1 MASSS
6 NQTYET
12 EIRSLSAYIECMH
25 ALKQNSKIQGA
36 DGRFFFRG
44 QKNKSWEIRPSA
56 FRNDLLSRESELIKD
71 AYSRAPLEFS
81 SLGPFEQLTKLQHYG
96 LPTRLLDVTL
106 NPLVALYFACE
117 PYSRFQDILA
127 LASKE
132 ERIAFLKNLEE
143 NVEEDW
149 KQIITEESDGCVFY
163 KEAYDVKFDSPEI
176 NLICQLAERDLS
188 SENTISQLSSIIG
201 SLIYKYNESKKY
213 TEEQHYNKLAKIFNS
228 NYFVTSTFNN
238 PRLIRQ
244 SGAFLLPA
252 CFYIQ
257 RDAENYEK
265 SIINKQVASLN
276 NEFESEIFIIPAE
289 CKQSILE
296 ELDMYNINKGTLFPE
311 LEHQMAYVRE
321 RRSFDVSGVDGFII
335 NPILDKNI
343 ISEIKE
349 EPTEVK
355 QIEIPLDLTIGDSLK
370 KIITDEKLNTQI
382 QQLIQ
387 EQQKFIDWF
396 KKDTIIG
403 DLRLNIRKILT
414 ANGYTKSEAS
424 QLAEQIVNNLID
436 KNISD

>member
-296 ELDMYNINKGTLFPE
+296 ELDMYN
-311 LEHQMAYVRE
+311 H
-321 RRSFDVSGVDGFII
+321 
-335 NPILDKNI
+335 
-343 ISEIKE
+343 
-349 EPTEVK
+349 
-355 QIEIPLDLTIGDSLK
+355 
-370 KIITDEKLNTQI
+370 
-382 QQLIQ
+382 
-387 EQQKFIDWF
+387 
-396 KKDTIIG
+396 
-403 DLRLNIRKILT
+403 
-414 ANGYTKSEAS
+414 
-424 QLAEQIVNNLID
+424 
-436 KNISD
+436 

>member
-349 EPTEVK
+349 EPTDVK

-403 DLRLNIRKILT
+403 DLRLNIRKILI

>member
-1 MASSS
+1 MDS
-6 NQTYET
+6 NLVKPNGIPIHSVSEYT
-12 EIRSLSAYIECMH
+12 ECIH
-25 ALKQNSKIQGA
+25 KLKQNNKLQGSN
-36 DGRFFFRG
+36 GRFFFRG
-44 QKNKSWEIRPSA
+44 QKNKFWEIRPSA
-56 FRNDLLSRESELIKD
+56 FRNDLLSMESELIKD
-71 AYSRAPLEFS
+71 AYLRAPLEFS
-81 SLGPFEQLTKLQHYG
+81 NLRPFEQLTKLQHYG

-117 PYSRFQDILA
+117 QYCRFQDILA

-132 ERIAFLKNLEE
+132 DKMAFLKNLEE
-143 NVEEDW
+143 DPEENW

-176 NLICQLAERDLS
+176 NLICQLAECDLS
-188 SENTISQLSSIIG
+188 SMNTISQLSPIIDFFRN
-201 SLIYKYNESKKY
+201 KTNESKNG

-257 RDAENYEK
+257 RDVENYGK
-265 SIINKQVASLN
+265 SIIKKQVASLN
-276 NEFESEIFIIPAE
+276 DEFESEIFIIPAD

-296 ELDMYNINKGTLFPE
+296 ELDMYNINRGTLFPE

-321 RRSFDVSGVDGFII
+321 RRKYDVSGVDSFII
-335 NPILDKNI
+335 NPILDKDY

-349 EPTEVK
+349 EPTEVE
-355 QIEIPLDLTIGDSLK
+355 QIEKPLDLTIGDSLK

-382 QQLIQ
+382 QNLIQ

-396 KKDTIIG
+396 KKDAIIG
-403 DLRLNIRKILT
+403 DLRLNIRKILI
-414 ANGYTKSEAS
+414 ASGYDKPEAS
-424 QLAEQIVNNLID
+424 KLAEQIVNNLIE

>member
-1 MASSS
+1 M
-6 NQTYET
+6 
-12 EIRSLSAYIECMH
+12 
-25 ALKQNSKIQGA
+25 
-36 DGRFFFRG
+36 FRG

>member
-81 SLGPFEQLTKLQHYG
+81 NLGPFEQLTKLQHYG

-176 NLICQLAERDLS
+176 NLICLLAERDLS

-424 QLAEQIVNNLID
+424 QLAEQIVNSLID

>member
-349 EPTEVK
+349 EPTDVK

>member
-1 MASSS
+1 
-6 NQTYET
+6 
-12 EIRSLSAYIECMH
+12 
-25 ALKQNSKIQGA
+25 
-36 DGRFFFRG
+36 
-44 QKNKSWEIRPSA
+44 
-56 FRNDLLSRESELIKD
+56 
-71 AYSRAPLEFS
+71 
-81 SLGPFEQLTKLQHYG
+81 
-96 LPTRLLDVTL
+96 
-106 NPLVALYFACE
+106 
-117 PYSRFQDILA
+117 
-127 LASKE
+127 
-132 ERIAFLKNLEE
+132 
-143 NVEEDW
+143 
-149 KQIITEESDGCVFY
+149 DGCVFY

>member
-6 NQTYET
+6 NPTYET

-25 ALKQNSKIQGA
+25 ALKQNSKTQGA

-143 NVEEDW
+143 TVEEDW

-176 NLICQLAERDLS
+176 NLICRLAERDLS

-201 SLIYKYNESKKY
+201 SLIYKYSESKKY

-289 CKQSILE
+289 YKQSILE

-335 NPILDKNI
+335 NPIIENNF
-343 ISEIKE
+343 ISGIQE
-349 EPTEVK
+349 EPTETK

-370 KIITDEKLNTQI
+370 MIIKDEKLNTQI

-436 KNISD
+436 KIISD